1 MIAKLASVAFAF
13 LFLLQGAA
21 FAEENDAER
30 LTKIRA
36 VTRQFDKLA
45 NRDVSASPDL
55 KQAREQY
62 GGLLRDA
69 AAEASQ
75 DAALRDHAEIFVLSG
90 GDAALLER
98 WQGSVPKRSLEEKL
112 FEGVMA
118 YGRGNAS
125 KAEAK
130 LLKLDARSF
139 DAMRGGHLALAQALL
154 AARTSPERA
163 FGYFDMA
170 GFLLPG
176 TLVEEAALRQIVV
189 LAARTNNKDRFSEA
203 ACNYMSRFPRSA
215 YVGGFE
221 SQIVYYIA
229 HFEGQ
234 GGVSILQ
241 DMLKAHPKGW
251 GRCLSCFLTA
261 IAEQAALLGKLDLAA
276 TAALAL
282 MPRVPEES
290 HEKQRALLYYGSTL
304 IVTNDFAR
312 GLEMLKSVKPEK
324 LSHKDQELL
333 QASLSLAAKLR
344 ETPIGFTQAKLE
356 SLSSEAPKQNRSF
369 LEGASVQEAKS
380 ALATAD
386 AMLGQTK

>member
-1 MIAKLASVAFAF
+1 MIAKLASVAFAVF
-13 LFLLQGAA
+13 SLVQGAA

-30 LTKIRA
+30 LAKIRA

-45 NRDVSASPDL
+45 SRDVSASPDL

-62 GGLLRDA
+62 GNLLREA

-90 GDAALLER
+90 GDASLLER
-98 WQGSVPKRSLEEKL
+98 WEGSVPKRSLEEKL

-118 YGRGNAS
+118 YGRGNAA

-139 DAMRGGHLALAQALL
+139 DSMRGGHLALAQALL

-163 FGYFDMA
+163 FGYFDLA
-170 GFLLPG
+170 GLLLPG

-189 LAARTNNKDRFSEA
+189 LAARTNNKDRFSDA

-221 SQIVYYIA
+221 SQVIYYIT
-229 HFEGQ
+229 HFEER

-241 DMLKAHPKGW
+241 DMLKAHPRGW
-251 GRCLSCFLTA
+251 GRCLVCFLTA
-261 IAEQAALLGKLDLAA
+261 IAEQAALLGKTELAA
-276 TAALAL
+276 TTALAI
-282 MPRVPEES
+282 MPRVPEGS
-290 HEKQRALLYYGSTL
+290 PEKQRALLYHGSTL

-312 GLEMLKSVKPEK
+312 GLEILKSVKPEK
-324 LSHKDQELL
+324 LSHKDRELL
-333 QASLSLAAKLR
+333 QASLFLVAKLR
-344 ETPIGFTQAKLE
+344 ETPIEFTQARLE
-356 SLSSEAPKQNRSF
+356 SLRPEAPRQNRSF
-369 LEGASVQEAKS
+369 VAGAQVQEAKS

>member
-1 MIAKLASVAFAF
+1 MIARLASVAFAF
-13 LFLLQGAA
+13 FSLLPGAVIA
-21 FAEENDAER
+21 QENDAER

-62 GGLLRDA
+62 GNLLRDA
-69 AAEASQ
+69 AEEASQ

-112 FEGVMA
+112 FDGVMA
-118 YGRGNAS
+118 YGRGNAA

-130 LLKLDARSF
+130 LLKLDPRSF
-139 DAMRGGHLALAQALL
+139 DPMRGGHLALAQALL
-154 AARTSPERA
+154 AARTSPEHS

-170 GFLLPG
+170 GLLLPG

-189 LAARTNNKDRFSEA
+189 LAARTGNNEQFSA
-203 ACNYMSRFPRSA
+203 AASTYMSRFPHSA

-221 SQIVYYIA
+221 AQIIYYIA
-229 HFEGQ
+229 HFEGR

-241 DMLKAHPKGW
+241 DMLKAHPRGW
-251 GRCLSCFLTA
+251 GRCLVCFLTA
-261 IAEQAALLGKLDLAA
+261 IAEQAALLGKVELAA
-276 TAALAL
+276 TATLAV
-282 MPRVPEES
+282 MPRVPEDS
-290 HEKQRALLYYGSTL
+290 NEKQRALLYYGSTL

-312 GLEMLKSVKPEK
+312 GLETLKSVKPEK

-356 SLSSEAPKQNRSF
+356 SLSSEAPRQKFVPFWRALRFRKRSRR
-369 LEGASVQEAKS
+369 
-380 ALATAD
+380 
-386 AMLGQTK
+386 